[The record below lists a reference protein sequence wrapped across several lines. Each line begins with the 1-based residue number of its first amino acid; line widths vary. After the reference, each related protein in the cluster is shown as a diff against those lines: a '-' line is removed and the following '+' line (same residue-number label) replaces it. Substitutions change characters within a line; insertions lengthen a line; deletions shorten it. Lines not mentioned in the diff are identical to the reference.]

1 MIELNVRFTS
11 SDRFVIKFDDRETD
25 ALEFV
30 APVNDSDRAE
40 IRWYL
45 ESYAAH
51 YMMDVDDRRA
61 ERIEAQ
67 LPEWGKA
74 LFEAIFGDRAAARIF
89 NDFQDD
95 QERGKILTIG
105 ASHPLILSL
114 PWELLRDPT
123 GTYLLHDNPRIAIRR
138 KFAGVGGG
146 RRAAQVKP
154 KDQVRVLMVVSR
166 PSDAGFLDPRAEGLA
181 LLEAIGD
188 VREHSVALRER
199 VAVEFLRPATLDK
212 LIDRLEDDR
221 LPAVDIVHF
230 DGHGA
235 FDPDGRLHERAKMS
249 DPVAATKADA
259 TAAANTGYLLFED
272 GDGKSA
278 LITAETLGDMLNRQ
292 RVSAIILSAC
302 QSAAVG
308 GDDALG
314 SVAARLTQAGM
325 PSVLAMQY
333 SVLAVTARQ
342 LFGKFYGFLLRG
354 QGVGEALENAR
365 RDLYLNKERGDRPR
379 GKERVVL
386 KVQDWFLPA
395 LYQVGNDG
403 ALFNPHPQPLSQGAR
418 GEISPHPQP
427 LSQGARG
434 ERGERG
440 DGEEN
445 PDLLSPSPRGRGA
458 RGEGN
463 LRELQEAGFWGR
475 SRELWAI
482 ERAFVRGTRRITI
495 SGFGGMGKTYLAE
508 EAGRWLLR
516 TGMFARVCFISFADF
531 QGVDPVSYAVS
542 VLATVLD
549 TNLIDGAA
557 ATSALREQA
566 VLVILDNLETLRSPL
581 TPLVKGGKEED
592 SDQAPLSKGG
602 RGDQSLQS
610 LEGTQAP
617 LSKGGRGDQA
627 LLDIAKEWSEA
638 GNSRVL
644 LTTRVADLQHP
655 DYPNQ
660 GSLKHIPLPL
670 RGLSEGDALDYFQSL
685 IKLPP
690 EPQFG
695 LPPREGLLELFGLLD
710 CHPLSLGLLA
720 GQLKQRRALEVHR
733 ELAQLV
739 ADTPNNAL
747 LASLNLSVSRLDP
760 QAQEWIKRLG
770 VFQGGAL
777 EVNLLE
783 ITEIAETEW
792 HELRTQLEAT
802 GLIQSESLS
811 HLGVGMPFLKF
822 HPTLAPAIWS
832 RLTELEQQQL
842 LIRHRQ
848 RYYQLSSYLYGED
861 SKNPFAVRAIAQRE
875 LPNLLYAVR
884 GSIAAGED
892 FAVNFVDNVNR
903 FLFVFG
909 LNQDRENL
917 TEMAQHIGGEVGSQ
931 TWFMTRS
938 NTGEQLW
945 NAGRYAEAKAVFQEI
960 LAGLGATPSFNKCTI
975 LVNLGR
981 CYKAVGNL
989 QFAKEAYLDGLTVA
1003 AKLEQSKGVQQ
1014 KIGVLQAD
1022 LADVLSD
1029 MGDYDRARESY
1040 EESLAIKKEIGGSF
1054 REEAVVQVQLGTL
1067 ALLQNNLTEVAQ
1079 RYQEALKIFQQLNEP
1094 ASEATVWHQLGMT
1107 FEKSR
1112 QWEAAEQA
1120 YRQSAQISEAQGDL
1134 TRAVMTWNQLA
1145 IVSEGAGKLTEAEA
1159 WWQKVIAADRKQS
1172 DHTLLCGHL
1181 NNLANLLQQ
1190 DYDRLNEAQQLAEES
1205 LAIKQTL
1212 DPAAAN
1218 IWNTYGILAEI
1229 SDKQGDP
1236 AKAKEYRRL
1245 SRTARAN
1252 FAGTEYELRKHA
1264 QLIEGVVRAVDDA
1277 EVRQQLEPILENR
1290 ISNGWQ
1296 NLIAAIQQILNGE
1309 RDEDILCERLDI
1321 RESQIVLAILG
1332 QVKR

>member
-25 ALEFV
+25 ALEFI
-30 APVNDSDRAE
+30 APVNDGDRAE
-40 IRWYL
+40 MRWYL
-45 ESYAAH
+45 ESYAAD
-51 YMMDVDDRRA
+51 YMMDVDDRKA

-67 LPEWGKA
+67 LPKWGEA
-74 LFEAIFGDRAAARIF
+74 LFEAIFGDRAAARMF
-89 NDFQDD
+89 NDFQDSD
-95 QERGKILTIG
+95 GRGKILTIG

-114 PWELLRDPT
+114 PWELLRDPR
-123 GTYLLHDNPRIAIRR
+123 GTYLLHENPRIAIRR

-146 RRAAQVKP
+146 RSAARVNP
-154 KDQVRVLMVVSR
+154 KEQLRVLMVVSR

-181 LLEAIGD
+181 LLEAIGE
-188 VREHSVALRER
+188 VGER

-212 LIDRLEDDR
+212 LIDRLENDR

-235 FDPDGRLHERAKMS
+235 FDPDGSLHERAKLS

-259 TAAANTGYLLFED
+259 KAAANTGYLLFED
-272 GDGKSA
+272 GEGKSA

-379 GKERVVL
+379 GKDRVVL

-418 GEISPHPQP
+418 GE
-427 LSQGARG
+427 
-434 ERGERG
+434 
-440 DGEEN
+440 EEN
-445 PDLLSPSPRGRGA
+445 SDLLSPSTSGRGA

-463 LRELQEAGFWGR
+463 LREVQEAGFWGR

-482 ERAFVRGTRRITI
+482 ERAFVRGARRITI

-508 EAGRWLLR
+508 EVGRWLLL

-531 QGVDPVSYAVS
+531 QGVDPVGYAVS

-557 ATSALREQA
+557 ATRALREQS
-566 VLVILDNLETLRSPL
+566 VLVILDNLETIRSPL
-581 TPLVKGGKEED
+581 PPLVKGGKEED
-592 SDQAPLSKGG
+592 SD
-602 RGDQSLQS
+602 
-610 LEGTQAP
+610 QAP

-644 LTTRVADLQHP
+644 LTTRAADLQHS

-660 GSLKHIPLPL
+660 GSLKHIALPPLG
-670 RGLSEGDALDYFQSL
+670 GLSKDDALDYFQSL

-690 EPQFG
+690 EPQFD
-695 LPPREGLLELFGLLD
+695 LPPREGLLELFKLLD
-710 CHPLSLGLLA
+710 YHPLSLGLLA

-739 ADTPNNAL
+739 ADTPNNPL

-770 VFQGGAL
+770 VFQGGAM
-777 EVNLLE
+777 EPYLLA

-792 HELRTQLEAT
+792 NALRTQLEAT
-802 GLIQSESLS
+802 GLAESLI
-811 HLGVGMPFLKF
+811 HVGVTAPFLKF
-822 HPTLAPAIWS
+822 HPTLAPVMWS
-832 RLTELEQQQL
+832 RLTEPEQQQL
-842 LIRHRQ
+842 LSRHHQ
-848 RYYQLSSYLYGED
+848 RYYQMSRYLYFED
-861 SKNPFAVRAIAQRE
+861 AENPFFARAVAQRE

-884 GSIAAGED
+884 GSITAGED
-892 FAVNFVDNVNR
+892 FAVNFVDNVNK
-903 FLFVFG
+903 FLDYFG
-909 LNQDRENL
+909 LNQDRADL
-917 TEMAQHIGGEVGSQ
+917 TAMMQHMGGEIGSP
-931 TWFMTRS
+931 TWFTTRD
-938 NTGEQLW
+938 NRGEQLF
-945 NAGRYAEAKAVFQEI
+945 NAGHYAKAEAVFQEV
-960 LAGLGATPSFNKCTI
+960 LAGLGATPSYQRCLT
-975 LVNLGR
+975 LGRLGR
-981 CYKAVGNL
+981 CYGSTGQLELAAATYRLALKVA
-989 QFAKEAYLDGLTVA
+989 GL
-1003 AKLEQSKGVQQ
+1003 LEQDNYVKRQ
-1014 KIGVLQAD
+1014 IGACQAD
-1022 LADVLSD
+1022 LADVLVII
-1029 MGDYDRARESY
+1029 GDYDRARESY
-1040 EESLAIKKEIGGSF
+1040 ETALAIIKGLGDRRNE
-1054 REEAVVQVQLGTL
+1054 VVIQIQLATL
-1067 ALLQNNLTEVAQ
+1067 AQVQNNLTEAIQ
-1079 RYQEALKIFQQLNEP
+1079 SYHEALITSQQLNEP
-1094 ASEATVWHQLGMT
+1094 ELEATVWHQLGMT
-1107 FEKSR
+1107 FEKAR

-1120 YRQSAQISEAQGDL
+1120 YRQSAQIDEAQGNL
-1134 TRAVMTWNQLA
+1134 AVATTTWNQLA
-1145 IVSEGAGKLTEAEA
+1145 IMREGSGKLKEGEEWYRKAINVS
-1159 WWQKVIAADRKQS
+1159 QKI
-1172 DHTLLCGHL
+1172 G
-1181 NNLANLLQQ
+1181 
-1190 DYDRLNEAQQLAEES
+1190 
-1205 LAIKQTL
+1205 
-1212 DPAAAN
+1212 
-1218 IWNTYGILAEI
+1218 
-1229 SDKQGDP
+1229 GD
-1236 AKAKEYRRL
+1236 
-1245 SRTARAN
+1245 
-1252 FAGTEYELRKHA
+1252 
-1264 QLIEGVVRAVDDA
+1264 
-1277 EVRQQLEPILENR
+1277 
-1290 ISNGWQ
+1290 
-1296 NLIAAIQQILNGE
+1296 
-1309 RDEDILCERLDI
+1309 C
-1321 RESQIVLAILG
+1321 
-1332 QVKR
+1332 QVKCVKSRS

>member
-11 SDRFVIKFDDRETD
+11 SDRFVVKFDDRETD
-25 ALEFV
+25 ALEFI
-30 APVNDSDRAE
+30 APVNDGDRGE
-40 IRWYL
+40 MRWYL

-67 LPEWGKA
+67 LPKWGEA
-74 LFEAIFGDRAAARIF
+74 LFEAIFSDRAAARMF
-89 NDFQDD
+89 NDFQDSD
-95 QERGKILTIG
+95 GRGKILTIG

-114 PWELLRDPT
+114 PWELLRDPR
-123 GTYLLHDNPRIAIRR
+123 GTYLLHENPRIAIRR

-146 RRAAQVKP
+146 RKTAKVQP
-154 KDQVRVLMVVSR
+154 KEQLRVLMVVSR

-188 VREHSVALRER
+188 VGER
-199 VAVEFLRPATLDK
+199 VIVEFLRPATLDK

-272 GDGKSA
+272 SEGKSA
-278 LITAETLGDMLNRQ
+278 LITAETLGDMLHRQ

-325 PSVLAMQY
+325 RSVLAMQY

-379 GKERVVL
+379 GKDRVVL

-403 ALFNPHPQPLSQGAR
+403 ALFQVVDPPQP
-418 GEISPHPQP
+418 P
-427 LSQGARG
+427 L
-434 ERGERG
+434 ERGEKK
-440 DGEEN
+440 E
-445 PDLLSPSPRGRGA
+445 S
-458 RGEGN
+458 N
-463 LRELQEAGFWGR
+463 LREVQEAGFWGR

-482 ERAFVRGTRRITI
+482 ERAYVRGTRRITI

-557 ATSALREQA
+557 ATRALREQA

-581 TPLVKGGKEED
+581 TPLVKRRKRGRKNLLLERENKIR
-592 SDQAPLSKGG
+592 SKSPLSK
-602 RGDQSLQS
+602 RVRRDQV
-610 LEGTQAP
+610 
-617 LSKGGRGDQA
+617 
-627 LLDIAKEWSEA
+627 LLDLAKVWSEA

-644 LTTRVADLQHP
+644 LTTRAADLQHP
-655 DYPNQ
+655 DYPSQ

-690 EPQFG
+690 APQFG
-695 LPPREGLLELFGLLD
+695 LPPREGLLELFELLD
-710 CHPLSLGLLA
+710 YHPLSLGLLA
-720 GQLKQRRALEVHR
+720 GQLKQRRALEVHQ

-739 ADTPNNAL
+739 ADTPNNPL

-770 VFQGGAL
+770 VFQGGAFEDDL
-777 EVNLLE
+777 IA

-802 GLIQSESLS
+802 GLIQAESLS
-811 HLGVGMPFLKF
+811 HVGVGVPFLKF
-822 HPTLAPAIWS
+822 HPTLAPAMWS
-832 RLTELEQQQL
+832 RLTEPEQQQL
-842 LIRHRQ
+842 FSRHRQ
-848 RYYQLSSYLYGED
+848 RYYQLSRYLYFED
-861 SKNPFAVRAIAQRE
+861 AKNPFSARAIAQRE

-884 GSIAAGED
+884 GSIAASDD
-892 FAVNFVDNVNR
+892 FAVEFLVEVNKFLDN
-903 FLFVFG
+903 FG
-909 LNQDRENL
+909 LNQDREDL
-917 TEMAQHIGGEVGSQ
+917 TAMVQHIGGEVGSQ

-945 NAGRYAEAKAVFQEI
+945 NAGRYAEAEAVFQEI
-960 LAGLGATPSFNKCTI
+960 LTGLGATPSYQRCVT
-975 LVNLGR
+975 LGNLGR
-981 CYKAVGNL
+981 CYGSTGQPERAAATYRLALEV
-989 QFAKEAYLDGLTVA
+989 AGL
-1003 AKLEQSKGVQQ
+1003 LEQTNGVKRQM
-1014 KIGVLQAD
+1014 GLLQTD
-1022 LADVLSD
+1022 LADVLRA

-1040 EESLAIKKEIGGSF
+1040 EASLAIKKEIGGD
-1054 REEAVVQVQLGTL
+1054 RRGEAVVQIQLGTL
-1067 ALLQNNLTEVAQ
+1067 ALVQNNLTEAAQ
-1079 RYQEALKIFQQLNEP
+1079 RYQEALQIVQQLNEP

-1107 FEKSR
+1107 FESSR

-1120 YRQSAQISEAQGDL
+1120 YRQSAQIEEAQGNL
-1134 TRAVMTWNQLA
+1134 AGAAMTWNQLA

-1159 WWQKVIAADRKQS
+1159 WYRKAIYEGFIPTGDRINASKA
-1172 DHTLLCGHL
+1172 L
-1181 NNLANLLQQ
+1181 NNLADLLQK
-1190 DYDRLNEAQQLAEES
+1190 DPNRLKEAQQLAEES

-1212 DPAAAN
+1212 DPAAAE
-1218 IWNTYGILAEI
+1218 IWKTYTILAEI
-1229 SDKQGDP
+1229 SDRQGDP

-1245 SRTARAN
+1245 SRIARAN
-1252 FAGTEYELRKHA
+1252 FEGTEYELRQHA
-1264 QLIEGVVRAVDDA
+1264 PLIEAVVRAVDDV
-1277 EVRQQLEPILENR
+1277 EFRQQLEEYMQKVYR
-1290 ISNGWQ
+1290 QWQ
-1296 NLIAAIQQILNGE
+1296 NLIAAIRQILNGE
-1309 RDEDILCERLDI
+1309 RDEDILCEGLGI
-1321 RESQIVLAILG
+1321 LESQIVLAILG
-1332 QVKR
+1332 QVKRYSQY

>member
-11 SDRFVIKFDDRETD
+11 CDRFVVKFDERETN
-25 ALEFV
+25 ALEFK
-30 APVNDSDRAE
+30 APVDDGDRGE

-67 LPEWGKA
+67 LPEWGKS
-74 LFEAIFGDRAAARIF
+74 LFEAIFGDRAAARMF
-89 NDFQDD
+89 NDFQDS
-95 QERGKILTIG
+95 EGRGKILTIG

-114 PWELLRDPT
+114 PWELLRDPR
-123 GTYLLHDNPRIAIRR
+123 GTYLLHENPRIAIRR

-146 RRAAQVKP
+146 RSAARVQP
-154 KDQVRVLMVVSR
+154 KEQVRVLMVVSR

-188 VREHSVALRER
+188 VSDR

-212 LIDRLEDDR
+212 LIERLEDDR

-259 TAAANTGYLLFED
+259 KAAANTGYLLFED
-272 GDGKSA
+272 GEGKSA

-314 SVAARLTQAGM
+314 SVAARLTQAGI

-342 LFGKFYGFLLRG
+342 LFSKFYGFLLRG

-365 RDLYLNKERGDRPR
+365 RDLYLNKERGERPR
-379 GKERVVL
+379 GKDRVVL

-403 ALFNPHPQPLSQGAR
+403 ALFQVVAPSQPPLES
-418 GEISPHPQP
+418 GEKKS
-427 LSQGARG
+427 S
-434 ERGERG
+434 
-440 DGEEN
+440 
-445 PDLLSPSPRGRGA
+445 
-458 RGEGN
+458 N
-463 LRELQEAGFWGR
+463 LREVQEAGFWGR

-482 ERAFVRGTRRITI
+482 ERAYVRGTRRGTI

-557 ATSALREQA
+557 ATRALREQS
-566 VLVILDNLETLRSPL
+566 VLVILDNLETIK
-581 TPLVKGGKEED
+581 TP
-592 SDQAPLSKGG
+592 
-602 RGDQSLQS
+602 
-610 LEGTQAP
+610 
-617 LSKGGRGDQA
+617 QA
-627 LLDIAKEWSEA
+627 LLDLAKSWSEV

-644 LTTRVADLQHP
+644 LTTRADDLQHP

-660 GSLKHIPLPL
+660 GSLKHIALPL

-690 EPQFG
+690 EPKFD
-695 LPPREGLLELFGLLD
+695 LPRREGLLELFNLLD
-710 CHPLSLGLLA
+710 YHPLSLGLLV
-720 GQLKQRRALEVHR
+720 GQLKQRRALEVHQ

-739 ADTPNNAL
+739 ADTPNNPL

-760 QAQEWIKRLG
+760 KAQEWIKRLG
-770 VFQGGAL
+770 VFQGGAM
-777 EVNLLE
+777 EPDLLA

-802 GLIQSESLS
+802 GLIRAESLS
-811 HLGVGMPFLKF
+811 HLGVSVPFLKF
-822 HPTLAPAIWS
+822 HPTLAPAMWS
-832 RLTELEQQQL
+832 RLTEPEQQQL
-842 LIRHRQ
+842 LSRHRQ
-848 RYYQLSSYLYGED
+848 RYYQLSHYLYFED
-861 SKNPFAVRAIAQRE
+861 DKNPFFARAIAQRE

-892 FAVNFVDNVNR
+892 FAVEFVEKVGK
-903 FLFVFG
+903 FLGSFG

-917 TEMAQHIGGEVGSQ
+917 TEMAQHMGGEVGSQ
-931 TWFMTRS
+931 TWYLTQS
-938 NTGEQLW
+938 NRGTQLRD
-945 NAGRYAEAKAVFQEI
+945 AGRYAEAEEVFKEI
-960 LAGLGATPSFNKCTI
+960 LAGLGATPSYERCSI
-975 LVNLGR
+975 LGKLGR
-981 CYKAVGNL
+981 CYGSTGQPERAVATYRL
-989 QFAKEAYLDGLTVA
+989 GLEVA
-1003 AKLEQSKGVQQ
+1003 GLLEQDNGVKRQM
-1014 KIGVLQAD
+1014 GNLQAD
-1022 LADVLSD
+1022 LADVLRD

-1040 EESLAIKKEIGGSF
+1040 EVSLAINKELSDRRG
-1054 REEAVVQVQLGTL
+1054 EAVVQGQIGTL
-1067 ALLQNNLTEVAQ
+1067 ALVQNNLTEAAQ
-1079 RYQEALKIFQQLNEP
+1079 RYQEALQIFQQLNEP
-1094 ASEATVWHQLGMT
+1094 AMEAVAWHQLGMT
-1107 FEKSR
+1107 FKESR
-1112 QWEAAEQA
+1112 QWEVAEQH
-1120 YRQSAQISEAQGDL
+1120 YRQSAQISEAQGYL
-1134 TRAVMTWNQLA
+1134 AKAAATWNQLA
-1145 IVSEGAGKLTEAEA
+1145 MVSEGAEKWAEAEA
-1159 WWQKVIAADRKQS
+1159 WYRKAVYEGFIRTG
-1172 DHTLLCGHL
+1172 DHINASKAI
-1181 NNLANLLQQ
+1181 NNLADLLQKFPN
-1190 DYDRLNEAQQLAEES
+1190 RLNEAQQLAEES

-1212 DPAAAN
+1212 DPAAAM
-1218 IWNTYGILAEI
+1218 IWLTYNTLAKI
-1229 SDKQGDP
+1229 SDQQGEP
-1236 AKAKEYRRL
+1236 AKAKDYRRL

-1252 FAGTEYELRKHA
+1252 FAGTEYELRQHA
-1264 QLIEGVVRAVDDA
+1264 PLIDGVVRAVGDA
-1277 EVRQQLEPILENR
+1277 EVRQQLESILENM
-1290 ISNGWQ
+1290 ISRGWQ
-1296 NLIAAIQQILNGE
+1296 NLIAAIRQILNGQ

-1321 RESQIVLAILG
+1321 DDSQIILAILN
-1332 QVKR
+1332 QVKG